1 MKKIL
6 CLLLLLLLC
15 LPPLTACE
23 NKGDAVRVWTL
34 NGTTGFGMAPLI
46 ASADTKT
53 YTFTIEKDPTNVRAA
68 VINGTADIAAVPT
81 NVAAMLY
88 NATNGGVRVLAL
100 NTGSV
105 LYVVGSEQ
113 GITDLASLSGKT
125 LYAPAQNPTF
135 IISVLLEA
143 AAVTDVTVDN
153 TTYPTP
159 EALRDAVAAGL
170 VSLAVLP
177 EPMLT
182 IAQNAAAAKGRTVNT
197 MLDIG
202 AIWNEYFEKGSLVQ
216 GCIVVRTA
224 FLNEHPD
231 KVAAFLKDYE
241 ASINYVNSFPA
252 LAAEHIKDT
261 GLFASTAVSADLLP
275 RCHII
280 YQNGAEMKTALQA
293 FLANMPLMAIG
304 GKLPDDDFYYLEET

>member
-1 MKKIL
+1 MKKII

-23 NKGDAVRVWTL
+23 YKGNATRVWTL

-46 ASADTKT
+46 ASAAKDA
-53 YTFTIEKDPTNVRAA
+53 YTFTIEKDATVVRDALA
-68 VINGTADIAAVPT
+68 NGTADIAALPT

-105 LYVVGSEQ
+105 LYVAGSEQ

-135 IISVLLEA
+135 IISALLEA
-143 AAVTDVTVDN
+143 AGISDVTVN
-153 TTYPTP
+153 STAYATP

-182 IAQNAAAAKGRTVNT
+182 IAQNAAKAEGRTVHT
-197 MLDIG
+197 MLDVG
-202 AIWNEYFEKGSLVQ
+202 AIWDEYFEKGSLVQ

-231 KVAAFLKDYE
+231 RVAAFLKDYE
-241 ASINYVNSFPA
+241 ASINYVNSYPA
-252 LAAEHIKDT
+252 LAAVHIKDT
-261 GLFASTAVSADLLP
+261 GLFASTAVTAELLP
-275 RCHII
+275 RCNII
-280 YQNGAEMKTALQA
+280 YQSGAAMKTALNA
-293 FLANMPLMAIG
+293 FLATMPQKAIG
-304 GKLPDDDFYYLEET
+304 GKLPDDEFYYTEET